1 MKKKVMLA
9 AFAIVLAA
17 GILTGCGNKEK
28 EITDDMEIMT
38 GDSLE
43 INPEEGETEEAGEP
57 ENATVEMKGTITV
70 LAGATPY
77 GEILEQAK
85 PLLAAKGWELE
96 VTISDDYVQADEAVE
111 NGEFDACYMQ
121 TISDLDSF
129 NKEKGAHLVNAAE
142 IHYGTSEALTET
154 KQDSADV
161 SEGGVIAEQEEG
173 MAANEQ
179 SNSRQAENDASIIV
193 VKEGNEESEG
203 IQALIEVLKSDE
215 ISTFIENTYDGAIIA
230 CD

>member
-1 MKKKVMLA
+1 MKKKIILA
-9 AFAIVLAA
+9 AFAAVLTA

-43 INPEEGETEEAGEP
+43 INPEEGETEETEESKNSA
-57 ENATVEMKGTITV
+57 VEMKGTVTV

-85 PLLAAKGWELE
+85 PLLAEKGWELE
-96 VTISDDYVQADEAVE
+96 VTIQDDYVQADEAVE
-111 NGEFDACYMQ
+111 KGEFDACYLQ

-142 IHYGTSEALTET
+142 IHYGMSESSQSTQA
-154 KQDSADV
+154 DSDP
-161 SEGGVIAEQEEG
+161 
-173 MAANEQ
+173 
-179 SNSRQAENDASIIV
+179 SIIA
-193 VKEGNEESEG
+193 VKEGNQESEG
-203 IQALIEVLKSDE
+203 IQALIEVLKSGE
-215 ISTFIENTYDGAIIA
+215 IRSFIENTYDGSIVA
-230 CD
+230 CE